1 MEITEHFDAYLVTN
15 GQYRK
20 KTADVLAVATA
31 LGCTGAINGEPE
43 TRTLVKRCEGVV
55 TEERL
60 LIDKMNM
67 TFRGHMPVG
76 GLRDVLGLTD
86 KGLVTGVYGYGKSSI
101 AGKGNLT
108 FEVKDMYEENTKLI
122 AFPNI
127 SWTGGMTVNLENGL
141 DEVAEVEVTFSALA
155 DENGFFYYETFE
167 KTVTGWTKE
176 FTSELVASPTI

>member
-1 MEITEHFDAYLVTN
+1 MGVPGQLTASQKQEHWLN
-15 GQYRK
+15 
-20 KTADVLAVATA
+20 DV
-31 LGCTGAINGEPE
+31 
-43 TRTLVKRCEGVV
+43 RGVV

-60 LIDKMNM
+60 IIDKMNM

-76 GLRDVLGLTD
+76 VLRDVFGLTD

-101 AGKGNLT
+101 SGKGNLT

-127 SWTGGMTVNLENGL
+127 SWTGGMTINLENGL

-176 FTSELVASPTI
+176 FTSELVASPEI